1 MIRITVL
8 AENTARTPDLEGEH
22 GLSLLIET
30 HTRRVL
36 FDMGQSDLFLRNAR
50 RLDIDLS
57 AVDTAILSH
66 GHYDHGG
73 GLSAFLEQNKTA
85 PVYITTT
92 AFEPHFNEKG
102 KFIGLDPALQG
113 NPRLIFTGDETPLGD
128 GMTLYTCNRNA
139 PIANGTQG
147 MQTLRG
153 DQKIADDFSHEQY
166 LLIQEGEKK
175 ILISGCSHKGVENL
189 VEWFRPE
196 VLIGGF
202 HVSKL
207 PLDEN
212 LAALARR
219 LGEYGTEYYTFHCTG
234 AAQYEFMK
242 QQIPALSYKA
252 GGDTITIL

>member
-1 MIRITVL
+1 MIQITVL
-8 AENTARTPDLEGEH
+8 AENTARTPDLEAEH

-30 HTRRVL
+30 DTRRIL

-50 RLDIDLS
+50 RLEIDLS
-57 AVDTAILSH
+57 TVDTAILSH

-73 GLSAFLEQNKTA
+73 GLSAFLACNKTA
-85 PVYITTT
+85 PVYITPT

-102 KFIGLDPALQG
+102 KSIGLDPALQG
-113 NPRLIFTGDETPLGD
+113 NPRLILTGDECSLGD
-128 GMTLYTCNRNA
+128 GMTLYTCNKNA
-139 PIANGTQG
+139 PVTHGTQG

-153 DQKIADDFSHEQY
+153 NEKIADDFSHEQY

-175 ILISGCSHKGVENL
+175 ILVSGCSHKGVENL
-189 VEWFRPE
+189 VEWFRPT

-207 PLDEN
+207 PLDED
-212 LAALARR
+212 LAAIARR
-219 LGEYGTEYYTFHCTG
+219 LGEYGTEYFTFHCTG
-234 AAQYEFMK
+234 VTQYEFMK

-252 GGDTITIL
+252 GGDTITIF